1 MDSLVS
7 STKNL
12 KKKEYKSFSNSSK
25 KVEENTFKLILQGQY
40 YPDTKIKQRH
50 PQGKKITGWYTQN
63 IDADILDKIS
73 ANTLKDLHNDQLGF
87 IHDMQE
93 WVNICKSILC
103 YISVIKWIKIT

>member
-50 PQGKKITGWYTQN
+50 PQGKKITG
-63 IDADILDKIS
+63 
-73 ANTLKDLHNDQLGF
+73 
-87 IHDMQE
+87 
-93 WVNICKSILC
+93 
-103 YISVIKWIKIT
+103 